1 LGVYI
6 YSNNNDVMPRRI
18 FIWIDKIAE
27 IAKEMTTTKGKT
39 DVTDN
44 INALFSFVLYH
55 EFGHAVM
62 DIKLYGVKPSQN
74 FSYNKDVPYR
84 YIEEICADSFA
95 LRCME
100 EDNYSKKQQSFI
112 EDFIKSYN
120 FEPLIIQRVSKWIG
134 HWMCIKVL
142 FDYDIAKRIENSWEV
157 IREGFIDFGY
167 IKSVGMK
174 GWIVKVYRH
183 NRLCIMD
190 TYSRK
195 LFDIPESNDG
205 TYTVEYIFHYMKESS
220 M

>member
-1 LGVYI
+1 
-6 YSNNNDVMPRRI
+6 MPRRI

-27 IAKEMTTTKGKT
+27 IAQEMTNDETDVT

-62 DIKLYGVKPSQN
+62 DIELYGVKPSQN

-120 FEPLIIQRVSKWIG
+120 FEPLIIQQVSKWIG

-174 GWIVKVYRH
+174 GWIVKVYRN

-195 LFDIPESNDG
+195 LYDIPESNDG
-205 TYTVEYIFHYMKESS
+205 TYTVKDIFHCMKESS